1 MRNLSLLVI
10 GLIVSFSAFSQE
22 KMNVTVCEKPANT
35 IHLNHLLECKM
46 LTVDNPNYKV
56 NSFTLGFKSGNDYIE
71 VKMTDN
77 VVSDKIIDKIKEVNP
92 EYIYIE
98 QIVLVNK
105 KGEKLNLE
113 PFKVKK

>member
-1 MRNLSLLVI
+1 
-10 GLIVSFSAFSQE
+10 
-22 KMNVTVCEKPANT
+22 
-35 IHLNHLLECKM
+35 
-46 LTVDNPNYKV
+46 
-56 NSFTLGFKSGNDYIE
+56 
-71 VKMTDN
+71 MTDN